1 MKLVKTALFAASLFV
16 LAGGFA
22 AAQDPSTTNNNNT
35 NNNNNNTNGNTY
47 TNSTNGT
54 SNTMSDTSSSLTA
67 NGTVVSSGTTS
78 VVVRLDDGT
87 ERTFAVDN
95 RSSVP
100 SNLTAGARVNVRYAS
115 ESGGYRAIT
124 VTNSSSTMPN
134 TSSNTTSSGSMTS
147 DNNAGNTAAGN
158 GTTDN
163 NTLPSTASAMPLIA
177 LAGLIALTAALLM
190 GSALRRA

>member
-1 MKLVKTALFAASLFV
+1 MKLIKTALFAASLFV
-16 LAGGFA
+16 LAGSYA
-22 AAQDPSTTNNNNT
+22 SAQEPMVATDAST
-35 NNNNNNTNGNTY
+35 
-47 TNSTNGT
+47 
-54 SNTMSDTSSSLTA
+54 SLTA

-100 SNLTAGARVNVRYAS
+100 SSLAAGARVNVSYAS
-115 ESGGYRAIT
+115 ETGGYRALT
-124 VTNSSSTMPN
+124 VT
-134 TSSNTTSSGSMTS
+134 TTTLPAVTT
-147 DNNAGNTAAGN
+147 DNTAPVD

-163 NTLPSTASAMPLIA
+163 STLPSTGSALPLVA
-177 LAGLIALTAALLM
+177 AAGFIALTAALLM